1 MKERGG
7 LTVGIDVGGTFTDV
21 FIRDGERSGWTVRKV
36 PSTPPAFAE
45 GFLHGLGSAL
55 QQAGGQPAQVARV
68 IHGTTVATNCIL
80 TQSGARLGFL
90 LTEGFRDILYVGVG
104 WRPRMYDLDM
114 DPVEPLF
121 LAPRRRSLEVRE
133 RIDAKGAVVTPL
145 DEAQLLE
152 TAAELVER
160 QGAEVLVVCYLHAYA
175 NPSHERRSRELL
187 AERYPALP
195 VTLSSDVLPRRRE
208 YRRLVVSGFDGYV
221 KPVVNNYLGGLVERL
236 RACGVPAPL
245 HVMQSHGGVCGVQNV
260 IERPVGTVHSGLAA
274 GVIGAANV
282 GAGAGCPDLISLDMG
297 GTSADVALIRDGRP
311 LVTNDGGFED
321 YPLNIPMVDVR
332 TIGAGGSSIAQ
343 VDAGGGLRV
352 GPDSA
357 GADPGPACYGRGGAL
372 PTVTDASFLLGYLN
386 PDSFAG
392 GIDIDIGKAE
402 AALRRHLAEPLGLG
416 LLEAALGV
424 HAIVNANMA
433 DALRLVSIRRGHDP
447 RDFVLL
453 PFGGAGP
460 LNAGRVAEACGMKR
474 ILVPPTPGVLSA
486 LGLMLA
492 PSRHEAMASYDVPA
506 AGAGVADMAKIFAG
520 LDREC
525 RRRMRVDGID
535 PAASNTE
542 YFAEMRYVGQSHELE
557 VPLGGAVHEGLV
569 AAAQAAFHK
578 LHGQTYNHSDANAP
592 TEFVALRAVHQCP
605 SPESRL
611 LAAQQ
616 ADPAAPPPQQSFRPV
631 CLAAEA
637 GYRDVPV
644 YQRQAL
650 PVGFELAGPA
660 IVEQADTTTLVYPGH
675 SAQVDGFGN
684 ILVEVAAHPG

>member
-152 TAAELVER
+152 TAAELVEG

-542 YFAEMRYVGQSHELE
+542 YFVEMRYVGQSHELE

-616 ADPAAPPPQQSFRPV
+616 ADPAAPPPQPSFRPV

-660 IVEQADTTTLVYPGH
+660 IVEQADTTTLIHPGH

>member
-152 TAAELVER
+152 TAAELVEG

-616 ADPAAPPPQQSFRPV
+616 ADPAAPPPQPSFRPV

-660 IVEQADTTTLVYPGH
+660 IVEQADTTTLVYPDH

>member
-297 GTSADVALIRDGRP
+297 GTSTDVALIRDGRP

-332 TIGAGGSSIAQ
+332 TIGAGGSSIAF

-557 VPLGGAVHEGLV
+557 VPLGGAVHEGLA

-616 ADPAAPPPQQSFRPV
+616 ADPAAPPPQPSFRPV